1 MVWGCSDMISTITAK
16 KVKIIYSTKV
26 SSVNADKA
34 FEKSKHTNKFRR
46 PVIVASELAL
56 GASITYN

>member
-1 MVWGCSDMISTITAK
+1 MIWGCSDMISTITAK
-16 KVKIIYSTKV
+16 KVKIFYSAKV

-34 FEKSKHTNKFRR
+34 FEKPKHANKFRR

-56 GASITYN
+56 GTGITSN

>member
-1 MVWGCSDMISTITAK
+1 MISTITAK
-16 KVKIIYSTKV
+16 KVKIFYSAKV

-34 FEKSKHTNKFRR
+34 FEKPKHANKFRR

-56 GASITYN
+56 RTSITSN